1 LAANFIS
8 AVGSISRRFNS
19 KKTINPENPQSIVK
33 TNKRASIQLAA
44 AIFVVGLATSTVPA
58 ATIDWGSGAQNITGD
73 SDVSTDGTLVDAFAF
88 GTETSALFTT
98 VNGVTFAPL
107 VFPEFGNVT
116 ALSPGNY
123 NFSLNSGGHLTS
135 YGNLGTPGIGAYAGL
150 SSSYA
155 SLLGS
160 GGSATSASGAGPL
173 TLTISGLMI
182 GQTYQFQWWANN
194 SSFSTSSSD
203 DGYQSTS
210 TVAID
215 SNGSFV
221 GLQVNDLSNGGS
233 LGQYAIGTFTADA
246 LTEGIT
252 FYGNSED
259 NGDMIINGMQLRDIT
274 PTPEPSTWALS
285 AMGGLGSLLVFR
297 RRK

>member
-1 LAANFIS
+1 MKINQHISIKMAAVTF
-8 AVGSISRRFNS
+8 A
-19 KKTINPENPQSIVK
+19 
-33 TNKRASIQLAA
+33 
-44 AIFVVGLATSTVPA
+44 VGLATTAVQA
-58 ATIDWGSGAQNITGD
+58 ATIDWGVGAQNITGD
-73 SDVSTDGTLVDAFAF
+73 SDVSVYGTLVDAFAF
-88 GTETSALFTT
+88 GTDTSALFTT

-123 NFSLNSGGHLTS
+123 NFSLNSGGRLTS
-135 YGNLGTPGIGAYAGL
+135 YGDLGTPSIGAYAGL

-160 GGSATSASGAGPL
+160 GGSATSASGDGPL

-194 SSFSTSSSD
+194 SSFTASSSD
-203 DGYQSTS
+203 DGYQSTF
-210 TVAID
+210 TDAID
-215 SNGSFV
+215 SNGNFV
-221 GLQVNDLSNGGS
+221 GLEVNDLSTVGS

-252 FYGNSED
+252 FFGNGE
-259 NGDMIINGMQLRDIT
+259 NEGDMIINGMQLRDIT